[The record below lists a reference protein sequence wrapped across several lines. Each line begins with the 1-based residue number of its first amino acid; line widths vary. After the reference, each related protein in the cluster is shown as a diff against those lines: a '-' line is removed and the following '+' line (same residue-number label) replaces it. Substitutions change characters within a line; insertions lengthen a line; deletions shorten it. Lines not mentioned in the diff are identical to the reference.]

1 MLMNSDF
8 VVQYSDRLAERIAA
22 EAGPDRRSQV
32 MRAWELAYGVQP
44 AAEVVEELTGFVE
57 RQAAAFGKVKQKDE
71 SATPAKLAM
80 ASLCQALISANRF
93 LYID

>member
-1 MLMNSDF
+1 
-8 VVQYSDRLAERIAA
+8 LAERIAA

-32 MRAWELAYGVQP
+32 LRAWQLAYGVKP
-44 AAEVVEELTGFVE
+44 AAEVMDELMVFVE
-57 RQAAAFGKVKQKDE
+57 RQTAAFGRVKRKDD
-71 SATPAKLAM
+71 SATPGKLAM